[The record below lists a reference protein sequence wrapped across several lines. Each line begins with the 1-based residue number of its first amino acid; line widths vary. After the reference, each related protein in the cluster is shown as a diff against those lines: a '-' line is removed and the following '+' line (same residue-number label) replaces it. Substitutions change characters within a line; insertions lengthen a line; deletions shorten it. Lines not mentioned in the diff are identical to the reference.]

1 MERINKKILFITAL
15 LFLVCAS
22 PSLAQK
28 PNFDNVV
35 KSYAAKGEGLI
46 AGAAVMDITPKR
58 AYTDSIYI
66 AGFMQGR
73 KSSGVRDPITARALF
88 LFDGKTPLVL
98 VTLDLVGYSYDA
110 VVNIRD
116 KVSRT
121 YGENIIIISVHN
133 HEGPDIVGYWGA
145 GIFIPFMSG
154 VDKKY
159 NESLKKKIARVIFE
173 AASNARPARLRFGSV
188 MVPNDL
194 CAQLWGPP
202 DQQDHEM
209 SVMNVEDTDGKP
221 IAALIN
227 YGCHAEAMEE
237 FNNKISADWPGKLY
251 KAWEEKHGGIA
262 MFVSGAAAGMITPR
276 AITGSWGPVKRMV
289 AFAERMGKAYAES
302 AASAIEGSSP
312 VGPKGIRISLDKK
325 IVDFPLK
332 NWRFEYAF
340 KQGILTREQADPE
353 TLNIK
358 AEVDAFT
365 IGPARFVTAPGEL
378 FPSLAFEIKGLIKE
392 KYKFILTLAND
403 ELGYIMTKD
412 QFSDKTYEYEQSMS
426 LGVNTGPIVMD
437 AIKALLGGQQGE

>member
-1 MERINKKILFITAL
+1 MKRRNGKILVISAL
-15 LFLVCAS
+15 VFLAS
-22 PSLAQK
+22 AFPALAQK
-28 PNFDNVV
+28 PNFDNVI

-46 AGAAVMDITPKR
+46 AGAAVIDITPKR

-73 KSSGVRDPITARALF
+73 KSSGVRDPISARALF

-110 VVNIRD
+110 VVEIRD
-116 KVSRT
+116 KVSRK

-133 HEGPDIVGYWGA
+133 HEGPDVMGYWGA
-145 GIFIPFMSG
+145 GLFIPFSSG

-159 NESLKKKIARVIFE
+159 NEALKKKIARVIVE
-173 AASNARPARLRFGSV
+173 AASNARPSRLRFGSV
-188 MVPNDL
+188 VVPNDL
-194 CAQLWGPP
+194 CANLWGPR
-202 DQQDHEM
+202 DQQDNEM
-209 SVMNVEDTDGKP
+209 SVMDVEGADGKA
-221 IAALIN
+221 IATLIN

-237 FNNKISADWPGKLY
+237 FNSKISADWPGKLY

-262 MFVSGAAAGMITPR
+262 MFVSGAAAGMITPKTF
-276 AITGSWGPVKRMV
+276 TGSWGPVKRLV
-289 AFAERMGKAYAES
+289 AYAEKMGKTYAES

-312 VGPKGIRISLDKK
+312 LGPKNIRISLAKK
-325 IVDFPLK
+325 IVEFPLK

-353 TLNIK
+353 TLNLK
-358 AEVDAFT
+358 AEVDCFT
-365 IGPARFVTAPGEL
+365 VGPARFVTAPGEL

-403 ELGYIMTKD
+403 ELGYMMTRE

-426 LGVNTGPIVMD
+426 LGENTGPILME
-437 AIKALLGGQQGE
+437 AIRALLGGQQGE